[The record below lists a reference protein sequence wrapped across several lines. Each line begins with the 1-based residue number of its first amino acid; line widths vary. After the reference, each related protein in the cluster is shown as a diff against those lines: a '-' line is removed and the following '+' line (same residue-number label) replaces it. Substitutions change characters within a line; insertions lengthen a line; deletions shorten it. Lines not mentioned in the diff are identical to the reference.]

1 MRTPT
6 YCLAAFL
13 FTLLPPAILADT
25 LTFSSGRSISGT
37 VLQTNGDNLLLL
49 TDYAT
54 FRFSRSG
61 LKAIEIAQTPF
72 PVVPRIIVQSDCEY
86 QYEGREPKSNLIANK
101 SLGYPRNCPTPFW
114 RMRA

>member
-61 LKAIEIAQTPF
+61 LKAIEIAQTPSF
-72 PVVPRIIVQSDCEY
+72 KRRARRRTRSAAPRIVNNPPDGS
-86 QYEGREPKSNLIANK
+86 GTAS
-101 SLGYPRNCPTPFW
+101 T
-114 RMRA
+114 M